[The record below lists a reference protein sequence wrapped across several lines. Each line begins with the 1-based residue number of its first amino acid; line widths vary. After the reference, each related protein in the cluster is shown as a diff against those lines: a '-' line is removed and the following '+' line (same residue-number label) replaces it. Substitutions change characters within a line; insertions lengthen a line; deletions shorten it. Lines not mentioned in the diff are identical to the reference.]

1 MKKTVLSLVTVAMI
15 STLHAGGDVK
25 EVEVVAPVTPE
36 APAEEVNM
44 GKVSGQIRM
53 FSISREMDYSDPTR
67 DDFTRDGTAIGGHLK
82 YESPSLYGLSF
93 GVAFYGTNKLVMDSP
108 RNVYTISDP
117 TLLGENN
124 EDYAL
129 LGEAYLQYTLGN
141 TLLKVGRQKINTPMA
156 GTDDARMLP
165 NLFEG
170 ALIANSDLPDT
181 TLVLAHMTKFAQG
194 TFGRAYNGGILAA
207 TAGYSA
213 LPSRDTG
220 NVGEFVEMG
229 EYALGVD
236 TDGVTVAGIT
246 YKGIPNLKLQLWN
259 YYAHDILNAFYG
271 QADYSFDMGGAK
283 GFVGA
288 QIIKENDV
296 GDKFLSTLGGT
307 GEIDSLYWGVKAG
320 VSFNGLTLSGAYSS
334 TGENDAT
341 DAAYANAIISPWGG
355 MPAFTQG
362 MVTRHQF
369 LAGTEAAKVAL
380 SYNFKD
386 SMGINLKA
394 TGYYANFKMAANNG
408 YTNGDASESGLDV
421 IYYPMKDLQ
430 LRFRANFAE
439 DFNVA
444 ANGNTVGWDEY
455 RVIVNYNF

>member
-1 MKKTVLSLVTVAMI
+1 MRKTFLSLAAVA
-15 STLHAGGDVK
+15 TLGVAGGDIK
-25 EVEVVAPVTPE
+25 EVEVVETKAPQKPV
-36 APAEEVNM
+36 VDL
-44 GKVSGQIRM
+44 GKVSGQIRL

-82 YESPSLYGLSF
+82 YESPNFYGLSF
-93 GVAFYGTNKLVMDSP
+93 GIGFYTTNALVFDDPINDYTVA
-108 RNVYTISDP
+108 DP
-117 TLLGENN
+117 TLLGDDNDN
-124 EDYAL
+124 YAL
-129 LGEAYLQYTLGN
+129 LGEAYLQYKLGN
-141 TLLKVGRQKINTPMA
+141 TLLKVGRQKVNTPMA

-207 TAGYSA
+207 TSGYSA
-213 LPSRDTG
+213 VDSRT
-220 NVGEFVEMG
+220 NVGKFVEMG

-236 TDGVTVAGIT
+236 TDGVTVAGLT
-246 YKGIPNLKLQLWN
+246 YTGIENLKLQLWN

-271 QADYSFDMGGAK
+271 QADYSFDMGGMK

-288 QIIKENDV
+288 QVIKENNV
-296 GDKFLSTLGGT
+296 GDNLLSTLGGN

-320 VSFNGLTLSGAYSS
+320 VSFNGFTLSGAFSA
-334 TGENDAT
+334 TGENDAA
-341 DAAYANAIISPWGG
+341 DAVYANAIISPWGG

-380 SYNFKD
+380 SYNFND
-386 SMGINLKA
+386 ALGINLKA

-408 YTNGDASESGLDV
+408 YTSGDASESGLDV
-421 IYYPMKDLQ
+421 IYYPTKNLQ

-439 DFNVA
+439 EFNVA
-444 ANGNTVGWDEY
+444 ATGETVGWDEY
-455 RVIVNYNF
+455 RFIVNYNF

>member
-1 MKKTVLSLVTVAMI
+1 MRKIVLSLATVA
-15 STLHAGGDVK
+15 TLGVAGGEIK
-25 EVEVVAPVTPE
+25 EVEVIQTKAPKAPV
-36 APAEEVNM
+36 EVNL
-44 GKVSGQIRM
+44 GKVSGQIRL
-53 FSISREMDYSDPTR
+53 FSISREMDYSDPTK

-93 GVAFYGTNKLVMDSP
+93 GVGFYTTNKLVMDSP
-108 RNVYTISDP
+108 RTDYTVADP
-117 TLLGENN
+117 TLLGDDN

-141 TLLKVGRQKINTPMA
+141 TLLKVGRQKVNTPLA

-207 TAGYSA
+207 TSGYSA
-213 LPSRDTG
+213 VDSRTR
-220 NVGEFVEMG
+220 VGEFVKMG

-236 TDGVTVAGIT
+236 TDGVTVAGLT
-246 YKGIPNLKLQLWN
+246 YQGIDNLKLQLWN

-271 QADYSFDMGGAK
+271 QADYSFDMGGMK

-288 QIIKENDV
+288 QLIKENNV
-296 GDKFLSTLGGT
+296 GDNLLSVLGGD
-307 GEIDSLYWGVKAG
+307 GEIDSLYWALKAG
-320 VSFNGLTLSGAYSS
+320 VSFSGFTLSGAFSD
-334 TGENDAT
+334 TGENDAG
-341 DAAYANAIISPWGG
+341 DAVYANAIISPWGG

-369 LAGTEAAKVAL
+369 LAGTQAAKVAL
-380 SYNFKD
+380 KYDFND
-386 SMGINLKA
+386 LLGLNLSA
-394 TGYYANFKMAANNG
+394 TGYYANFTMDENNG
-408 YTNGDASESGLDV
+408 YTSGDASESGLDV
-421 IYYPMKDLQ
+421 IYYPTKNLQ

-439 DFNVA
+439 EFNVA
-444 ANGNTVGWDEY
+444 ASGETAGWDEY
-455 RVIVNYNF
+455 RFIVNYNF

>member
-1 MKKTVLSLVTVAMI
+1 MRKTFLSLTAI
-15 STLHAGGDVK
+15 ATLATAGGDVK
-25 EVEVVAPVTPE
+25 EPEVIETKAPE
-36 APAEEVNM
+36 APVEMNL
-44 GKVSGQIRM
+44 GKVSGQIRL
-53 FSISREMDYSDPTR
+53 FSISREMDFSDPTR
-67 DDFTRDGTAIGGHLK
+67 DDFTRDATAIGGHLK

-93 GVAFYGTNKLVMDSP
+93 GVGFYTTNALIIDDNRGIANPEV
-108 RNVYTISDP
+108 DP

-124 EDYAL
+124 KDYAL

-141 TLLKVGRQKINTPMA
+141 TLIKVGRQKVDTPMA

-170 ALIANSDLPDT
+170 ALIANSDIPDT
-181 TLVLAHMTKFAQG
+181 SLVLAHMTKFAQG

-207 TAGYSA
+207 TSGYSA
-213 LPSRDTG
+213 VDSRT
-220 NVGEFVEMG
+220 NVGKFVEMG

-236 TDGVTVAGIT
+236 TDGVTVAGLT
-246 YKGIPNLKLQLWN
+246 YTGIENLKLQLWN

-283 GFVGA
+283 AFVGA
-288 QIIKENDV
+288 QVIKENNV
-296 GDKFLSTLGGT
+296 GDNLLSTLGGN
-307 GEIDSLYWGVKAG
+307 GEIDSLYWGIKAG
-320 VSFNGLTLSGAYSS
+320 VSLNGFTLSGAFSS
-334 TGENDAT
+334 TSENDAT
-341 DAAYANAIISPWGG
+341 DAVYANAIISPWGG

-380 SYNFKD
+380 SYNFND
-386 SMGINLKA
+386 ALGINLKA

-421 IYYPMKDLQ
+421 IYYPTKNLQ

-439 DFNVA
+439 EFNVA
-444 ANGNTVGWDEY
+444 ATGETVGWNEY
-455 RVIVNYNF
+455 RFIVNYNF